1 MSPRWPEARPTWPV
15 ERLGW
20 ALHAVA
26 EFQRNTWSRRRVCGI
41 GREPFPRCRLYPIL
55 PRNGL
60 PFVFHRFVRSHGTK
74 SALRTSPGDD
84 DRIAHAASCFPFGIQ
99 RAVAPVPWHAMR
111 TNRAILAGW
120 WALFPMSQVRNLFGK
135 RCGRLECDSTAV
147 STTLSHGASCSC
159 RPARSLTDSRSARA
173 STGRGAC
180 VGAELVADLLAVWNQ
195 PYLETCCRAALHRL
209 YLSAPA
215 GRPAGQMDEPCQ
227 LRLEG
232 MGLCQFG
239 GNGRFTINQAGQRRH
254 AIEVLKLSSGPT
266 IRTGSA

>member
-84 DRIAHAASCFPFGIQ
+84 DRIGHAASCFPFGIQ
-99 RAVAPVPWHAMR
+99 HAIAPVPWQAMR
-111 TNRAILAGW
+111 TNAQYSPAGGPYF
-120 WALFPMSQVRNLFGK
+120 LCHRPEISLRN
-135 RCGRLECDSTAV
+135 
-147 STTLSHGASCSC
+147 
-159 RPARSLTDSRSARA
+159 
-173 STGRGAC
+173 
-180 VGAELVADLLAVWNQ
+180 VADGHCGV
-195 PYLETCCRAALHRL
+195 
-209 YLSAPA
+209 
-215 GRPAGQMDEPCQ
+215 G
-227 LRLEG
+227 
-232 MGLCQFG
+232 
-239 GNGRFTINQAGQRRH
+239 H
-254 AIEVLKLSSGPT
+254 AIAWGVMPL
-266 IRTGSA
+266 